1 MIYTEHKGFSFKW
14 HSCAIALMS
23 FMLFLLSPS
32 VSAQQR
38 QYPVETGRTLSN
50 LHVESI
56 VQDST
61 GFMWIGT
68 SRGLNRY
75 DGYNYT
81 YFYSYANNDKSIITD
96 EIMHLFVTNEGAVC
110 SIGPNGFSIYDR
122 DSNTFR
128 QYRLKRRTFV
138 GAVQEVNHEL
148 YFITDYGFMKLNMK
162 SGKYTVIKYFTN
174 AKGMCA
180 DAGNRLWIVVG
191 DKVIIYNTAQGS
203 FKPIG
208 LSGVQRIYRGPSAKT
223 LFCVYKDHIDL
234 IDVNTCHVVKR
245 FTWKGNIAQ
254 YTYNSS
260 SGRSM
265 CFMTDKFDVYSYN
278 KVTGTFDIIHVY
290 GVSSI
295 FNVTSLYVDNHRN
308 VWVGTFDSGFRFIS
322 TSNFNFDVDADLSQN
337 FKDIFVTS
345 LTGDGGNRMWIGT
358 RGNGAWEFNRATN
371 RATRILN
378 TEMIDIRSSVA
389 NCFHDSRGLLWIGA
403 VDGLYCYD
411 TSGGAT
417 RKISEDKSLY
427 NVRYITED
435 REGNLWILLEAGKSV
450 IMMPRGTTNKT
461 YPFNVPSNSSAMY
474 ITQLRS
480 GEYAFSLN
488 GLSVYV
494 GRRGKPYTE
503 LIKTSNQT
511 IKDLLAAVTY
521 IYEDSKG
528 QLWLGSYRLGLL
540 VYNPKT
546 HKLRHFTRQS
556 GLPSN
561 DILSITE
568 DCGGTIWLS
577 TSFGLSCTTDGSSFV
592 NYFTGSGLL
601 GNQFH
606 ERSIYVR
613 GDTIYFSGNHGI
625 TSFISQQIKGEHRD
639 IPIIIQSLT
648 TEKKEYNIYCTST
661 SEVDLSYHENTI
673 MVDFVGLD
681 YASSENLLFSYKLE
695 GYDKSWSAPS
705 ALRQLNY
712 ANLKPGTY
720 KLKVRLNNNSER
732 VVTLVIKI
740 PRSPWTSWWAL
751 FIYAIIIGFVA
762 YKILNFYIESK
773 MSHEKIRL
781 SEETLAKERELNQ
794 AKINFFENVSH
805 ELRTPL
811 SLIYGT
817 YCDIMSRGAMISKT
831 GKEMFSLMGSNIERL
846 RTLVEQILAFSRLGS
861 ETLSLAV
868 DKINLTQLA
877 ENVINR
883 FGGERDAKNIILNFT
898 HPADDIVTM
907 ADADKV
913 DKAITNL
920 LSNAFKYT
928 PINGRINVKMR
939 LVDADEVR
947 EDYKAE
953 QTVASRYVE
962 IVVCDTGVG
971 VPQEDVEHIFE
982 RFYRS
987 KSKENNAVH
996 GSGIGLYYV
1005 KCLIAKHKGF
1015 IKVKLN
1021 EDIGSCFSFVI
1032 PYDATY
1038 DASEIGKKH
1047 PEEKEAV
1054 VDNVRAVPDIV
1065 ARDNAEEKPK
1075 YQLLIVD
1082 DETDMQIMLDRL
1094 LTPYYNITRAYNGD
1108 DAFQIAVE
1116 EIPDIILSDVMMPGM
1131 NGFDLCA
1138 KIKHDERVSHV
1149 PVVLLT
1155 AKSEMSDRMSGVDA
1169 GADGY
1174 IAKPFNPSFLIK
1186 MLSTVME
1193 NRERVQRM
1201 LLRVGDVPEAERV
1214 PEENVKKDNRS
1225 GLRDIDARLL
1235 EQFNA
1240 KIEAKLEDADFSIDE
1255 IAAELNFKRSTFYRK
1270 IKGLT
1275 GQSPNDYIL
1284 VYRVKR
1290 AVQLIRSG
1298 EYSLYEVS
1306 DMTGFSSQSY
1316 FSVIFKKFVGM
1327 TPSDYKNSLQKD

>member
-1 MIYTEHKGFSFKW
+1 
-14 HSCAIALMS
+14 
-23 FMLFLLSPS
+23 
-32 VSAQQR
+32 
-38 QYPVETGRTLSN
+38 
-50 LHVESI
+50 
-56 VQDST
+56 
-61 GFMWIGT
+61 
-68 SRGLNRY
+68 
-75 DGYNYT
+75 
-81 YFYSYANNDKSIITD
+81 
-96 EIMHLFVTNEGAVC
+96 
-110 SIGPNGFSIYDR
+110 
-122 DSNTFR
+122 
-128 QYRLKRRTFV
+128 
-138 GAVQEVNHEL
+138 
-148 YFITDYGFMKLNMK
+148 
-162 SGKYTVIKYFTN
+162 
-174 AKGMCA
+174 
-180 DAGNRLWIVVG
+180 
-191 DKVIIYNTAQGS
+191 
-203 FKPIG
+203 
-208 LSGVQRIYRGPSAKT
+208 
-223 LFCVYKDHIDL
+223 
-234 IDVNTCHVVKR
+234 
-245 FTWKGNIAQ
+245 
-254 YTYNSS
+254 
-260 SGRSM
+260 
-265 CFMTDKFDVYSYN
+265 
-278 KVTGTFDIIHVY
+278 
-290 GVSSI
+290 
-295 FNVTSLYVDNHRN
+295 
-308 VWVGTFDSGFRFIS
+308 
-322 TSNFNFDVDADLSQN
+322 
-337 FKDIFVTS
+337 
-345 LTGDGGNRMWIGT
+345 
-358 RGNGAWEFNRATN
+358 
-371 RATRILN
+371 
-378 TEMIDIRSSVA
+378 
-389 NCFHDSRGLLWIGA
+389 
-403 VDGLYCYD
+403 
-411 TSGGAT
+411 
-417 RKISEDKSLY
+417 
-427 NVRYITED
+427 
-435 REGNLWILLEAGKSV
+435 
-450 IMMPRGTTNKT
+450 
-461 YPFNVPSNSSAMY
+461 
-474 ITQLRS
+474 
-480 GEYAFSLN
+480 
-488 GLSVYV
+488 
-494 GRRGKPYTE
+494 
-503 LIKTSNQT
+503 
-511 IKDLLAAVTY
+511 
-521 IYEDSKG
+521 
-528 QLWLGSYRLGLL
+528 
-540 VYNPKT
+540 
-546 HKLRHFTRQS
+546 
-556 GLPSN
+556 
-561 DILSITE
+561 
-568 DCGGTIWLS
+568 
-577 TSFGLSCTTDGSSFV
+577 
-592 NYFTGSGLL
+592 
-601 GNQFH
+601 
-606 ERSIYVR
+606 
-613 GDTIYFSGNHGI
+613 
-625 TSFISQQIKGEHRD
+625 
-639 IPIIIQSLT
+639 
-648 TEKKEYNIYCTST
+648 
-661 SEVDLSYHENTI
+661 
-673 MVDFVGLD
+673 
-681 YASSENLLFSYKLE
+681 
-695 GYDKSWSAPS
+695 
-705 ALRQLNY
+705 
-712 ANLKPGTY
+712 
-720 KLKVRLNNNSER
+720 
-732 VVTLVIKI
+732 
-740 PRSPWTSWWAL
+740 
-751 FIYAIIIGFVA
+751 
-762 YKILNFYIESK
+762 

-1047 PEEKEAV
+1047 PEEKEAL
-1054 VDNVRAVPDIV
+1054 VDNVCAVPDIV

-1186 MLSTVME
+1186 MLSTIME

-1240 KIEAKLEDADFSIDE
+1240 KIETKLEDADFSIDE

-1327 TPSDYKNSLQKD
+1327 TPSDYKNSLLKD